1 MDDPAPRQYW
11 MRILARADADTLRGL
26 LADAALPQYVR
37 LRGPET
43 GLVMVQGR
51 AGGTG
56 AAFNMG
62 EMTVVRCTI
71 RNTTGRT
78 GHATICGRSNEHAEL
93 AAALD
98 AALQD
103 EDRNAALMADVI
115 TPLAQAQEAARLAIA
130 ERAAATKVQFFTMA
144 TMRT

>member
-1 MDDPAPRQYW
+1 MDDPSPRQNW
-11 MRILARADADTLRGL
+11 MRILARANAALLRDL
-26 LADAALPQYVR
+26 LAGHHLPPHIR

-56 AAFNMG
+56 GAFNMG

-71 RNTTGRT
+71 CNAAGKI
-78 GHATICGRSNEHAEL
+78 GHATICGRSHDHAEL
-93 AAALD
+93 AAAID

-103 EDRNAALMADVI
+103 EQHHDQLMAAVI
-115 TPLAQAQEAARLAIA
+115 TKLAQAQATAQLATA

-144 TMRT
+144 AMRS

>member
-11 MRILARADADTLRGL
+11 MRVLARAN
-26 LADAALPQYVR
+26 AALLRDLITKNPLPPHIR

-51 AGGTG
+51 AGGSG
-56 AAFNMG
+56 GAFNMG

-71 RNTTGRT
+71 RNEAGQT
-78 GHATICGRSNEHAEL
+78 GHATICGRSHEHAEL
-93 AAALD
+93 AAAVD

-103 EDRNAALMADVI
+103 AHRRDVLMAAVI
-115 TPLAQAQEAARLAIA
+115 TPLAQAQEASRLATA
-130 ERAAATKVQFFTMA
+130 ERSAATKVQFFTMA
-144 TMRT
+144 TMRS